1 MTSPC
6 TEDHAAAT
14 GEYCDVCGLRLRG
27 AQAAAAPPAPAE
39 RCPSCGAARE
49 GRFCEVCGYDS
60 ALGPPPEGPAS
71 PTTAETG
78 TTSGTS
84 SEVAAPESSPASTP
98 GTWTAVVRADR
109 AWFEEVLRRDGP
121 DAATLQF
128 PAFSTERRFV
138 LDGPQLAIGRRSR
151 SRGIE
156 PEIDLSA
163 QPVDPGVSALHALLV
178 GRPDGGWNV
187 VDLDSTNGTV
197 VGDRRDPIPPNTP
210 VPLGDGDVVKVGA
223 WTTITLVGPSNDQS
237 R

>member
-1 MTSPC
+1 MTPPC
-6 TEDHAAAT
+6 TEDHSAAT

-27 AQAAAAPPAPAE
+27 AQAVAPPPAPAE

-60 ALGPPPEGPAS
+60 AMGPPPEPAVDAPS
-71 PTTAETG
+71 GVAEP
-78 TTSGTS
+78 
-84 SEVAAPESSPASTP
+84 AAPQPARGGP
-98 GTWTAVVRADR
+98 WIAVVRADR
-109 AWFEEVLRRDGP
+109 AWFEEVLRRNGP
-121 DAATLQF
+121 DAGSLQF

-163 QPVDPGVSALHALLV
+163 PPMDPGVSALHALLV
-178 GRPDGGWNV
+178 GRADGGWDV

-197 VGDRRDPIPPNTP
+197 VGDGPDPIPPNTP
-210 VPLGDGDVVKVGA
+210 VPLSDGAVVKVGA
-223 WTTITLVGPSNDQS
+223 WTTITLVAPDQSQQDQS

>member
-1 MTSPC
+1 MNTC

-27 AQAAAAPPAPAE
+27 AQADAAPPPAPAE

-60 ALGPPPEGPAS
+60 ALGPPPEG
-71 PTTAETG
+71 
-78 TTSGTS
+78 
-84 SEVAAPESSPASTP
+84 VADAPEPQAP
-98 GTWTAVVRADR
+98 PPQKPTAAAWAVVVRADR
-109 AWFEEVLRRDGP
+109 AWFEEVVRRDGP
-121 DAATLQF
+121 DAGGLQF

-138 LDGPQLAIGRRSR
+138 LDGTQLAIGRRSR

-163 QPVDPGVSALHALLV
+163 PPVDPGVSALHALLV
-178 GRPDGGWNV
+178 GRADGGWNV

-197 VGDRRDPIPPNTP
+197 VGDGPDPIPPNTP
-210 VPLGDGDVVKVGA
+210 VPLADGDVVKVGA
-223 WTTITLVGPSNDQS
+223 WTTITLLGPDRSQDQS

>member
-1 MTSPC
+1 MSGSC
-6 TEDHAAAT
+6 TEDHSSAT
-14 GEYCDVCGLRLRG
+14 GEYCGVCGLRLRG
-27 AQAAAAPPAPAE
+27 AQPAAVPPPPAD
-39 RCPSCGAARE
+39 RCPNCGAARE

-60 ALGPPPEGPAS
+60 ALGPPPEPAS
-71 PTTAETG
+71 AAGADVPPVPPRA
-78 TTSGTS
+78 SG
-84 SEVAAPESSPASTP
+84 

-109 AWFEEVLRRDGP
+109 AWFEEVLRRSGP

-163 QPVDPGVSALHALLV
+163 PPLDPGVSALHALLV
-178 GRPDGGWNV
+178 GRPDGGWDV

-197 VGDRRDPIPPNTP
+197 VGDGSDPIPPNTP
-210 VPLGDGDVVKVGA
+210 VPLADGDVVKVGA
-223 WTTITLVGPSNDQS
+223 WTTITLVGPARPADQPDQS

>member
-1 MTSPC
+1 MTTPC
-6 TEDHAAAT
+6 TEDHSAAT

-27 AQAAAAPPAPAE
+27 AQAAAPPPAPAE

-60 ALGPPPEGPAS
+60 AMGPPPESAADAAGPQTSQPEAS
-71 PTTAETG
+71 PAVTQ
-78 TTSGTS
+78 
-84 SEVAAPESSPASTP
+84 STP
-98 GTWTAVVRADR
+98 MWTVVVRADR
-109 AWFEEVLRRDGP
+109 AWFEDVVRRDGP
-121 DAATLQF
+121 DAGALQF

-138 LDGPQLAIGRRSR
+138 LDRPQLAIGRRSR

-163 QPVDPGVSALHALLV
+163 QPVDPGVSTVHALLV

-187 VDLDSTNGTV
+187 VDLDSTNGTI
-197 VGDRRDPIPPNTP
+197 VGDGPDPIPPNTP
-210 VPLGDGDVVKVGA
+210 VPLADGDVVKVGA
-223 WTTITLVGPSNDQS
+223 WTTITLVGPDQS

>member
-1 MTSPC
+1 MTTPC

-27 AQAAAAPPAPAE
+27 AQATPPPPAPAE
-39 RCPSCGAARE
+39 RCPSCGAGRE

-60 ALGPPPEGPAS
+60 ALGPPPQSAPPPS
-71 PTTAETG
+71 PGADA
-78 TTSGTS
+78 
-84 SEVAAPESSPASTP
+84 AAPDVAPAVARPP
-98 GTWTAVVRADR
+98 GAPWTAVVRADR

-128 PAFSTERRFV
+128 PAFSTERRFA
-138 LDGPQLAIGRRSR
+138 LDRPQLAIGRRSR

-163 QPVDPGVSALHALLV
+163 PPVDPGVSALHALLV
-178 GRPDGGWNV
+178 GRPDGGWEV

-197 VGDRRDPIPPNTP
+197 VGDRSDPIPPNTP
-210 VPLGDGDVVKVGA
+210 VRLADGDVVKVGA
-223 WTTITLVGPSNDQS
+223 WTTITLVAPEQS
-237 R
+237 P